1 MITGKDVRKALHDV
15 SLDPGANANERERL
29 GHVSYYLRESTADI
43 IATLL
48 NNLEPPPISADYA
61 IWSNEHQAWW
71 KPGGHGYTVYFDQAG
86 RYSRAKALQIAADAR
101 GGWSPGK
108 PPPEIAIPWADAF
121 AAEELTASRR
131 AGL

>member
-1 MITGKDVRKALHDV
+1 MITGADIRTAIHAV

-29 GHVSYYLRESTADI
+29 GHVSYYLRDSTADI

-48 NNLEPPPISADYA
+48 NNLDPPPPRVDYV

-71 KPGGHGYTVYFDQAG
+71 KPSGLGYTPYFDQAG
-86 RYSRAKALQIAADAR
+86 RFSRANALQIAADAR

-108 PPPEIAIPWADAF
+108 PPPEIAIPWTDAF
-121 AAEELTASRR
+121 AAEELTASLR
-131 AGL
+131 AGT